1 MKWGNNNMQENAIIL
16 SNIEIAKDIWRME
29 IKTTFAQKAK
39 PGQFI
44 EISVPGFYL
53 RRPISIC
60 EIKEKEDILVIIY
73 KVLGQGTEKMTEMS
87 SGDSLD
93 VFGPLGNGF
102 PIEDIDKV
110 LLVGGGVGVPPLYET
125 AKQYRLKG
133 TQVDVVL
140 GFNDKDA
147 IFYKEEFEQLG
158 CNVEIATM
166 DGSFGTKG
174 TVLDAIKANNI
185 NTDFISA
192 CGPLMM
198 LKALD
203 ATYSKGY
210 ISLEARMACGLGA
223 CMGCV
228 VKDKDGNSLRVCKD
242 GPVFEVGKVAL

>member
-1 MKWGNNNMQENAIIL
+1 MQENAIIL

>member
-1 MKWGNNNMQENAIIL
+1 MQENAVIL
-16 SNIEIAKDIWRME
+16 SNTEIAKDIWRME
-29 IKTTFAQKAK
+29 IKTNLAK
-39 PGQFI
+39 EARPGQFI

-60 EIKEKEDILVIIY
+60 EIKDESLIIIY
-73 KVLGQGTEKMTEMS
+73 KILGQGTEKMTELTS
-87 SGDSLD
+87 NDLLD
-93 VFGPLGNGF
+93 IFGPLGNGF
-102 PIEDIDKV
+102 PIEDQDKV

-133 TQVDVVL
+133 SKVDVVL
-140 GFNDKDA
+140 GFNDEES

-166 DGSFGTKG
+166 DGSVGTIG
-174 TVLDAIKANNI
+174 TVLDAIQAKNI
-185 NTDFISA
+185 DTDFISA

-203 ATYSKGY
+203 ATYTRGY

-228 VKDKDGNSLRVCKD
+228 VKDKEGNSLRVCKD
-242 GPVFEVGKVAL
+242 GPVFNAQEVEL

>member
-1 MKWGNNNMQENAIIL
+1 MKWGNNNMQENAVIL
-16 SNIEIAKDIWRME
+16 SNTEIAKDIWRME

-73 KVLGQGTEKMTEMS
+73 KVLGQGTEKMTELS

>member
-1 MKWGNNNMQENAIIL
+1 MQENAVIL
-16 SNIEIAKDIWRME
+16 SNTEIAKDVWRME
-29 IKTTFAQKAK
+29 IKSELAKAAS

-60 EIKEKEDILVIIY
+60 EIKEDSLVIIY
-73 KVLGQGTEKMTEMS
+73 KVLGQGTKKMTELTS
-87 SGDSLD
+87 DDLLD
-93 VFGPLGNGF
+93 IFGPLGNGF
-102 PIEDIDKV
+102 PIENQEKV
-110 LLVGGGVGVPPLYET
+110 LLIGGGVGVPPLYET

-133 TQVDVVL
+133 SKVDVVL
-140 GFNDKDA
+140 GFNDEES

-166 DGSFGTKG
+166 DGSIGTKG
-174 TVLDAIKANNI
+174 TVLDAIKAKNI
-185 NTDFISA
+185 DTDFISA

-203 ATYSKGY
+203 AAYTKGY

-228 VKDKDGNSLRVCKD
+228 VKDKEGKSLRVCKD

>member
-1 MKWGNNNMQENAIIL
+1 MQENAVIL
-16 SNIEIAKDIWRME
+16 SNTEIAKDIWRME
-29 IKTTFAQKAK
+29 IKTNLAK
-39 PGQFI
+39 EARPGQFI

-60 EIKEKEDILVIIY
+60 EIKDESLIIIY
-73 KVLGQGTEKMTEMS
+73 KILGQGTEKMTELTS
-87 SGDSLD
+87 NDLLD
-93 VFGPLGNGF
+93 IFGPLGNGF
-102 PIEDIDKV
+102 PIEDQDKV

-133 TQVDVVL
+133 SKVDVVL
-140 GFNDKDA
+140 GFNDEESV
-147 IFYKEEFEQLG
+147 FYKEEFEQLG

-166 DGSFGTKG
+166 DGSVGTKG
-174 TVLDAIKANNI
+174 TVLDAIQAKNI
-185 NTDFISA
+185 DTDFIIA

-203 ATYSKGY
+203 ATYTKGY

-228 VKDKDGNSLRVCKD
+228 VKDKEGNSLRVCKD

>member
-1 MKWGNNNMQENAIIL
+1 MQENAIIL

-73 KVLGQGTEKMTEMS
+73 KVLGQGTEKMTELS

>member
-73 KVLGQGTEKMTEMS
+73 KVLGQGTEKMTELS

-140 GFNDKDA
+140 GFNDKGA

>member
-1 MKWGNNNMQENAIIL
+1 MQENAIIL

-73 KVLGQGTEKMTEMS
+73 KVLGQGTEKMTELS

-174 TVLDAIKANNI
+174 TVLDAIKANKI

>member
-1 MKWGNNNMQENAIIL
+1 MKWGNNNMQENAVIL
-16 SNIEIAKDIWRME
+16 SNTEIAKDIWRME
-29 IKTTFAQKAK
+29 IKTNLAK
-39 PGQFI
+39 EARPGQFI

-60 EIKEKEDILVIIY
+60 EIKDGSLIIIY
-73 KVLGQGTEKMTEMS
+73 KILGQGTEKMTELTS
-87 SGDSLD
+87 NDLLD
-93 VFGPLGNGF
+93 IFGPLGNGF
-102 PIEDIDKV
+102 PIEDQDKV

-133 TQVDVVL
+133 SKVDVVL
-140 GFNDKDA
+140 GFNDEES
-147 IFYKEEFEQLG
+147 IFYKEEFEWLG

-166 DGSFGTKG
+166 DGSVGTKG
-174 TVLDAIKANNI
+174 TVLDAIQEKNI
-185 NTDFISA
+185 DTDFISA

-203 ATYSKGY
+203 ATYTKGY

-228 VKDKDGNSLRVCKD
+228 VKDKEGNSLRVCKD

>member
-73 KVLGQGTEKMTEMS
+73 KVLGQGTEKMTELS

-125 AKQYRLKG
+125 AKKYRLKG

>member
-29 IKTTFAQKAK
+29 IKTTFARKAN

-73 KVLGQGTEKMTEMS
+73 KVLGQGTEKMTELS

-125 AKQYRLKG
+125 AKKYRLKG